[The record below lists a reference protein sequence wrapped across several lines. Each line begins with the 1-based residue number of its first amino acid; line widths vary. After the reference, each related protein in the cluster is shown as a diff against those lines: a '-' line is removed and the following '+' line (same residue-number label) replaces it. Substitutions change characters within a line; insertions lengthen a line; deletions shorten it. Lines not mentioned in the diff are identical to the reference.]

1 MSGKQKY
8 KVEPTDLAAR
18 NVPEKNAKVQN
29 KRVYKNKFP
38 VHNLLSGFMAG
49 VRVQCFDA
57 KRMHPTRRWMHPI
70 YGILLN
76 LFIIPT
82 KKSLLST

>member
-1 MSGKQKY
+1 MYCLIAIRKYGGSAAKDMSGKQKY

-38 VHNLLSGFMAG
+38 VHNLLSLLMSG
-49 VRVQCFDA
+49 VIV
-57 KRMHPTRRWMHPI
+57 
-70 YGILLN
+70 YL
-76 LFIIPT
+76 
-82 KKSLLST
+82 